1 MVYVHVP
8 FCGSFCTYCGFY
20 SEILSSHPGSIEAFC
35 SAIEAEA
42 SARKGEIISSVS
54 PDTLYIGGGTPSV
67 LPPVLLSRIKD
78 AVGAARSSGPGAE
91 DRPHYVEFTVEVNPE
106 DIVEKGSAYVQA
118 LLDMGVNRISMGVQS
133 LDDNVLKWMN
143 RRHDAA
149 GARKAYRILREA
161 GAGNVSIDLISGISF
176 LPDDVWKSTLLE
188 VTGGFGTGIPPEHI
202 SAYQLS
208 VDPESAL
215 SSDVASGRYEEAS
228 DRQCEMQYR
237 ILCGI
242 LADAG
247 YRHYEI
253 SNFALPG
260 REAVHNSGYWSH
272 EPYVGLGPAAHS
284 FSAGD
289 RLRRWNT
296 PSLKEYLAASSAM
309 DGTDVQTAAFPGG
322 SEHLSDAQMAL
333 ETIMLSLRT
342 DRGIDEGYLRR
353 HSSPGEVDKAL
364 SSGMLCRIPGG
375 LRIPEE
381 HFFISDSIIAAL
393 V

>member
-20 SEILSSHPGSIEAFC
+20 SEILSSFPGSLEAFC
-35 SAIEAEA
+35 SAVETEA
-42 SARKGEIISSVS
+42 SLRKADIISSGV
-54 PDTLYIGGGTPSV
+54 PDTFYIGGGTPSV
-67 LPPVLLSRIKD
+67 LSPVHLSGIRQ
-78 AVGAARSSGPGAE
+78 AVDSARGYGGPGE
-91 DRPHYVEFTVEVNPE
+91 GPSYVEFTVEVNPE
-106 DIVEKGSAYVQA
+106 DIVMKGPAYVQA
-118 LLDMGVNRISMGVQS
+118 LLDLGVNRISMGVQS
-133 LDDNVLKWMN
+133 LDDRILRWMN

-149 GARKAYRILREA
+149 VARKAYRILREA
-161 GAGNVSIDLISGISF
+161 GAENVSVDLISGISF
-176 LPDDVWKSTLLE
+176 LEDDVWKATLRE
-188 VTGGFGTGIPPEHI
+188 VIGGLGTGIPPEHV

-208 VDPESAL
+208 ADPESKLA
-215 SSDVASGRYEEAS
+215 SYVASGIYTEAS
-228 DRQCEMQYR
+228 DALCERQYR
-237 ILCGI
+237 ILCGM

-260 REAVHNSGYWSH
+260 YEAVHNSGYWSH
-272 EPYVGLGPAAHS
+272 RSYVGLGPAAHS
-284 FSAGD
+284 FSAGN
-289 RLRRWNT
+289 RIRRWNS
-296 PSLKEYLAASSAM
+296 PSLKEYLSASSAI
-309 DGTDVQTAAFPGG
+309 DGTDEQPAAFPGG
-322 SEHLSDAQMAL
+322 SEYLSDAQMAL

-353 HSSPGEVDKAL
+353 HSSPGEVDRAL
-364 SSGMLCRIPGG
+364 SAGLLCRIPGG

>member
-1 MVYVHVP
+1 M
-8 FCGSFCTYCGFY
+8 
-20 SEILSSHPGSIEAFC
+20 EAFC
-35 SAIEAEA
+35 SAIETEA
-42 SARKGEIISSVS
+42 SVRKDEIISSGS

-67 LPPVLLSRIKD
+67 LSPLLLSRIRNAVD
-78 AVGAARSSGPGAE
+78 AAGVPGHGGRDRSRYA
-91 DRPHYVEFTVEVNPE
+91 EFTVEVNPE
-106 DIVEKGSAYVQA
+106 DILEKGPAYVQA
-118 LLDMGVNRISMGVQS
+118 LLDMGVNRVSMGVQS
-133 LDDNVLKWMN
+133 LDDNVLRWMN

-161 GAGNVSIDLISGISF
+161 GVCNVSIDLISGISF
-176 LPDDVWKSTLLE
+176 LPDDVWRSTLIE
-188 VTGGFGTGIPPEHI
+188 VTGGLGTGIPPEHI

-215 SSDVASGRYEEAS
+215 SAHIASGRYEEAS

-237 ILCGI
+237 MLCSI

-260 REAVHNSGYWSH
+260 HEAVHNSGYWSH
-272 EPYVGLGPAAHS
+272 VSYVGLGPAAHS
-284 FSAGD
+284 FSAES
-289 RLRRWNT
+289 RCRSWNS
-296 PSLKEYLAASSAM
+296 PSLKEYLAASSAV
-309 DGTDVQTAAFPGG
+309 DGTDVQPAAFPGG

-353 HSSPGEVDKAL
+353 HSSPGEVDRAL
-364 SSGMLCRIPGG
+364 ASGLLCRIPDGV
-375 LRIPEE
+375 RIPEE

>member
-20 SEILSSHPGSIEAFC
+20 SEILSSHPGNIGSFC

-42 SARKGEIISSVS
+42 SARKDEINSSVS

-67 LPPVLLSRIKD
+67 LPPVLLSRIRD
-78 AVGAARSSGPGAE
+78 AVDAARRSGPYAE
-91 DRPHYVEFTVEVNPE
+91 GRPHYVEFTVEVNPE
-106 DIVEKGSAYVQA
+106 DIVEKGPAYVRA

-133 LDDNVLKWMN
+133 LDDDVLKWMN

-161 GAGNVSIDLISGISF
+161 GVVNVSIDLISGISF
-176 LPDDVWKSTLLE
+176 LRDDVWKSTLLE
-188 VTGGFGTGIPPEHI
+188 VTGGLGTGIPPEHI

-215 SSDVASGRYEEAS
+215 SSHIASGRYEEAS
-228 DRQCEMQYR
+228 DRQCEKQYR
-237 ILCGI
+237 MLCAI

-260 REAVHNSGYWSH
+260 HEAVHNSGYWSH
-272 EPYVGLGPAAHS
+272 RPYVGLGPAAHS
-284 FSAGD
+284 FSAED

-296 PSLKEYLAASSAM
+296 PSLRDYLAASSAI
-309 DGTDVQTAAFPGG
+309 DGSDVQAAAFPGG
-322 SEHLSDAQMAL
+322 SEHLSDAQLAL

-342 DRGIDEGYLRR
+342 DRGIDEEYLRR
-353 HSSPGEVDKAL
+353 HSSPGEVDRAL
-364 SSGMLCRIPGG
+364 ATGLLCRIPGR